1 MRPPAMLGVMLLVV
15 SANLY
20 AAEVLQS
27 ISDNNAV
34 PAATMPATQTDEDRI
49 IYRVSCKPDDEA
61 LPDCEHSF
69 GGHEPLLPTPDL
81 PQDSEDRSEQVS
93 EVVAVPDAEVA
104 PAKVADKASVVKKPG
119 KVASK
124 VNKAKT
130 KVKSSTSKKQVSS
143 KGPTARKSS
152 VKSKTKS

>member
-1 MRPPAMLGVMLLVV
+1 MLGVMLLALA
-15 SANLY
+15 ANLS
-20 AAEVLQS
+20 AGEVLQTM
-27 ISDNNAV
+27 SDDNAV
-34 PAATMPATQTDEDRI
+34 PTATTMPATQTDEDRI
-49 IYRVSCKPDDEA
+49 IYRVSCQPDDEA

-130 KVKSSTSKKQVSS
+130 KAKSSASKKQVSS
-143 KGPTARKSS
+143 KGARVHKSS
-152 VKSKTKS
+152 AKPKAKS